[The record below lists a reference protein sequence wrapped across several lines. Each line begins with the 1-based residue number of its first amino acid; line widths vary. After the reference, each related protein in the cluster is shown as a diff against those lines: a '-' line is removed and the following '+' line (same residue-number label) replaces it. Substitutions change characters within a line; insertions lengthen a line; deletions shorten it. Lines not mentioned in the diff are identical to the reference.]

1 MISSAV
7 HSVVW
12 PVPKSTPEPIR
23 EKISQMV
30 TDVNNN
36 PEFKKKME
44 DAGFVLTDI
53 TYDFINDFVA
63 AKSEEYREIAE
74 KLGIANR

>member
-1 MISSAV
+1 
-7 HSVVW
+7 
-12 PVPKSTPEPIR
+12 
-23 EKISQMV
+23 MV